1 MMLST
6 CAPLEPVEADATL
19 VRARGGDAAGF
30 EALVRQHQ
38 SMVFSLAYHFSGDRA
53 AAEDVA
59 QEVFLELFRTLAQID
74 STPHLVSWLRRVAV
88 HRCID
93 RFRRRR
99 FESAYDGRSME
110 PSAHDRPRDVL
121 FDERI
126 RHEIQ
131 KLPSHARAVMILRF
145 QEDLDPREISQ
156 ALGMPVNTV
165 KSHIRRSV
173 EVLRERLGVPAAA
186 KASAF
191 AKAAADK
198 TRGERERA

>member
-1 MMLST
+1 MPT
-6 CAPLEPVEADATL
+6 ACAPPEPVAADAAL
-19 VRARGGDAAGF
+19 VRARQGDATAF
-30 EALVRQHQ
+30 EALVREHQ
-38 SMVFSLAYHFSGDRA
+38 AMVFSLAYHFSGDRA

-59 QEVFLELFRTLAQID
+59 QDVFLELFRTLPQID

-93 RFRRRR
+93 RFRKRR
-99 FESAYDGRSME
+99 FESVYDAAAME

-121 FDERI
+121 FDERVRREI
-126 RHEIQ
+126 HE
-131 KLPSHARAVMILRF
+131 LPSHARAVMILRF
-145 QEDLDPREISQ
+145 QEDLDPRDIAE

-173 EVLRERLGVPAAA
+173 DVLRERLGVPTSP

-191 AKAAADK
+191 ARAAADRTPARK
-198 TRGERERA
+198 ERA